1 MKKLLF
7 ALVAVALVSALFLIP
22 VSAESNV
29 IGVDIKGDYIK
40 PLAGDDPAQLY
51 DGTVLSDADAAA
63 NDFNKAGILL
73 IQNTNCA
80 SEEPSECTIVF
91 ELNSL
96 QSIDTV
102 YINWYVYCNAMIGLP
117 QDNALIVGTSKDG
130 VTFNEIAWTMEGEVD
145 LTASYQI
152 ETVVDLGA
160 PVDAKYVS
168 VSFFMGPNGQ
178 GWDKVSWEWIGLTE
192 LGAGLKS
199 EGGPNLGEVSQEESI
214 DLEDIEPIVEIPAGA
229 KFIKHVPFNKSI
241 TTGSN
246 TIITDPT
253 TVSNFN
259 VAWSVCALLRPTE
272 VEGEY
277 SVVAVKAA
285 DGDYEFAFEGV
296 EEGDIALAIHGDDTV
311 ANSTANRDALAALV
325 EGDIVTFAGYNFA
338 EETFETGA
346 VVYYAVPTET
356 PDEPSEEPSEDP
368 SEEPSEDES
377 VPAGENES
385 TPADESTPVVDNS
398 EATGE
403 GTNVIGTGLIIGIV
417 AGVVVIAAIVV
428 VVVIIVK
435 KKK

>member
-1 MKKLLF
+1 MKKLLC
-7 ALVAVALVSALFLIP
+7 AIIAVALVSTLFLIP

-29 IGVDIKGDYIK
+29 IGVEFKGDHIK
-40 PLAGDDPAQLY
+40 PLAADDPAQLY
-51 DGTVLSDADAAA
+51 DGSVLSDADAAA
-63 NDFNKAGILL
+63 SDFNKPGILL
-73 IQNTNCA
+73 VQNTNCN
-80 SEEPSECTIVF
+80 SEEPSECTIIF
-91 ELNSL
+91 ELDSL

-130 VTFNEIAWTMEGEVD
+130 VSFNEIAWTMEGEVD
-145 LTASYQI
+145 LTTSYQI

-160 PVDAKYVS
+160 TVDAKFVS

-214 DLEDIEPIVEIPAGA
+214 DLDDIEPIVEVPAGA

-241 TTGSN
+241 TTGSS
-246 TIITDPT
+246 TIITDPA

-259 VAWSVCALLRPTE
+259 VAWSACVLLRPTE
-272 VEGEY
+272 VEGQY

-296 EEGDIALAIHGDDTV
+296 EEGDIALAVHGDDTV

-346 VVYYAVPTET
+346 VVYYAVPAEK
-356 PDEPSEEPSEDP
+356 PDEPSEEPSDDS
-368 SEEPSEDES
+368 SEPADES
-377 VPAGENES
+377 VEDES
-385 TPADESTPVVDNS
+385 TPADDDKS
-398 EATGE
+398 EDASVPATGDDKSDE
-403 GTNVIGTGLIIGIV
+403 GGNTGLIIGIV
-417 AGVVVIAAIVV
+417 AGVVAVIAVVV
-428 VVVIIVK
+428 VVVIVVK

>member
-1 MKKLLF
+1 MKKLLC
-7 ALVAVALVSALFLIP
+7 AIIAVALVSALFLIP
-22 VSAESNV
+22 AFAESNV
-29 IGVDIKGDYIK
+29 IGVEFKGDYIK
-40 PLAGDDPAQLY
+40 PLAADDPAQLY
-51 DGTVLSDADAAA
+51 DGTILSAADAAEG
-63 NDFNKAGILL
+63 DFNLPGIFLV
-73 IQNTNCA
+73 QNTNCM
-80 SEEPSECTIVF
+80 SEEPSECTIIF
-91 ELNSL
+91 ELDSL

-160 PVDAKYVS
+160 TVDAKYVS

-199 EGGPNLGEVSQEESI
+199 EGGNQYEEVSTEEPVNL
-214 DLEDIEPIVEIPAGA
+214 DDIEPIVEVPAGA
-229 KFIKHVPFNKSI
+229 TMVKHSPFNTSI
-241 TTGSN
+241 ETDAT
-246 TIITDPT
+246 TIITDL
-253 TVSNFN
+253 SDLAKYN
-259 VAWSVCALLRPTE
+259 VAWSACVLLRPTE
-272 VEGEY
+272 TEGQY
-277 SVVAVKAA
+277 SVVEVKTA
-285 DGDYEFAFEGV
+285 DGDYEFAFTDV
-296 EEGDIALAIHGDDTV
+296 QEGDIAFAAHGESTEGV
-311 ANSTANRDALAALV
+311 ARRDALQGLV
-325 EGDIVTFAGYNFA
+325 AGDIVYFAGYNFA

-346 VVYYAVPTET
+346 VVYYAVPAEK

-377 VPAGENES
+377 VPADENES

-398 EATGE
+398 EAGE
-403 GTNVIGTGLIIGIV
+403 EDGGNTGLIIGIV
-417 AGVVVIAAIVV
+417 AGVVAVIAIVV
-428 VVVIIVK
+428 VVVIVVK

>member
-7 ALVAVALVSALFLIP
+7 ALVAVSLVSALFLIP
-22 VSAESNV
+22 AFAESNV
-29 IGVDIKGDYIK
+29 IGVEFKGDYIK
-40 PLAGDDPAQLY
+40 PLAADDPAQLY
-51 DGTVLSDADAAA
+51 DGTVLSEADAAA

-73 IQNTNCA
+73 IQNTNCT
-80 SEEPSECTIVF
+80 SEEPSECTIIF
-91 ELNSL
+91 ELDSL

-145 LTASYQI
+145 LTTSYQI

-160 PVDAKYVS
+160 TVDAKYVS

-199 EGGPNLGEVSQEESI
+199 EGGPDLGEVSQEESI
-214 DLEDIEPIVEIPAGA
+214 DLDDIEPVVEIPEGA
-229 KFIKHVPFNKSI
+229 KYIKHVPFNTAIQTDS
-241 TTGSN
+241 S
-246 TIITDPT
+246 TIITDL
-253 TVSNFN
+253 SDLAKYN
-259 VAWSVCALLRPTE
+259 VAWSACVLLRPTE

-296 EEGDIALAIHGDDTV
+296 EEGDIAFAVHGESTE
-311 ANSTANRDALAALV
+311 ATANRDALAALV

-346 VVYYAVPTET
+346 VVYYAVPAEK

-417 AGVVVIAAIVV
+417 AGVVAVIAIVV
-428 VVVIIVK
+428 VVVIVVK